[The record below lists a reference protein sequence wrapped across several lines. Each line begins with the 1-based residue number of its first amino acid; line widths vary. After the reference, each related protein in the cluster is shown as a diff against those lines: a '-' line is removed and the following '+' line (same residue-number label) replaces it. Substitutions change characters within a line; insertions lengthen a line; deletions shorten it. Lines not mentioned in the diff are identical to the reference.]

1 MFLQILGFTVGLL
14 YLWWE
19 YHANSKVWLA
29 SVIMPAISMWI
40 YFSKGLYAD
49 FGINI
54 YYLLIAVYGYWNWTR
69 KAIKASH
76 SEAASSES
84 VSASSESERA
94 SSESESV
101 SSESERASS
110 ESERASSESERAS
123 SESKSA
129 SEIVSDSKITSDS
142 ESSDTS
148 EKDAVAITHTP
159 LKVWG
164 LIIVASATIWWL
176 IWWILVTFTDS
187 NVPVADAFTTA
198 LSIVG
203 LWMMAKKYA
212 EQWLIWLVVD
222 LVCSCLYWYKGIP
235 FYCILY
241 AIYTVIA
248 YFGYRKWLRLIPT
261 DNKASKP

>member
-1 MFLQILGFTVGLL
+1 MFLQILGFTVGLI

-19 YHANSKVWLA
+19 YHADSKVWLA
-29 SVIMPAISMWI
+29 SVVMPAISMWI

-54 YYLLIAVYGYWNWTR
+54 YYLIIAVYGFWNWTR
-69 KAIKASH
+69 K
-76 SEAASSES
+76 SEANNGAAHTEAAK
-84 VSASSESERA
+84 VSADSHA
-94 SSESESV
+94 LPV
-101 SSESERASS
+101 S
-110 ESERASSESERAS
+110 
-123 SESKSA
+123 
-129 SEIVSDSKITSDS
+129 
-142 ESSDTS
+142 
-148 EKDAVAITHTP
+148 HTP

-164 LIIVASATIWWL
+164 GIAVSTALLWWF

-187 NVPVADAFTTA
+187 TVPVADAFTTA
-198 LSIVG
+198 LSIIG

-212 EQWLIWLVVD
+212 EQWLVWLIVD

-248 YFGYRKWLRLIPT
+248 WFGYRKWLRLIPRSSS
-261 DNKASKP
+261 DPK